1 MPVPAWLALAGQAVA
16 QCNGQPCVTG
26 LSAQALF
33 AIAADHVAAGRTAEA
48 IAILRALAG
57 DPNREYRAEAR
68 FRLAQIHER
77 LGDRAAAIA
86 LYRAILAEKPDAN
99 RVRLDL
105 ARLLALTGDEA
116 GARRELRTAG
126 AVGLPDDVARAVD
139 QFATALRSRRP
150 IGATFEIA
158 IAPDSNINA
167 STSRNTI
174 ETVIDDLPLSP
185 SARARSGVGLA
196 LSGQGFW
203 RAALGKQGWLTR
215 LSGRADLYGKRRF
228 NDVSASLASG
238 PEFQLGRMRV
248 RPAALATRR
257 WYGSDPYSKGYGGTL
272 NLLRPIGRTAQLE
285 LETTIAAND
294 FRVDLQDG
302 TFYDASVS
310 LDKAFGSRL
319 SGRIGARI
327 NRQDANDPGYALTTG
342 GLDLLAARR
351 IGRSTVF
358 VQLSGSRTVADAR
371 LQLFPEARR
380 DWRLDA
386 TAGVLLGRWRFQD
399 LSPVI
404 RITRS
409 ESRST
414 IGLYDFK
421 RTRIEFALS
430 REF

>member
-1 MPVPAWLALAGQAVA
+1 MLVPAGFASASQAVT
-16 QCNGQPCVTG
+16 QCSEQPCVTG

-33 AIAADHVAAGRTAEA
+33 AIAADHLAARRTAEA
-48 IAILRALAG
+48 ITILRALAG
-57 DPNREYRAEAR
+57 DPNSDYRAEAR
-68 FRLAQIHER
+68 FRLAQLYER
-77 LGDRAAAIA
+77 LGDRAAAIGF
-86 LYRAILAEKPDAN
+86 YRAILAEKPNAN

-126 AVGLPDDVARAVD
+126 AVGLPDDVARVVD
-139 QFATALRSRRP
+139 QFATALRSRRRV
-150 IGATFEIA
+150 GVTFEVA

-185 SARARSGVGLA
+185 SAQARSGIGLA

-203 RAALGKQGWLTR
+203 RAAFGKQTWLTR
-215 LSGRADLYGKRRF
+215 LSGRADIYGKRRF
-228 NDVSASLASG
+228 HDVSASLASG
-238 PEFQLGRMRV
+238 PEYQLGRIRV
-248 RPAALATRR
+248 RPAALVTRR
-257 WYGSDPYSKGYGGTL
+257 WYGGELYSKGYGGTL
-272 NLLRPIGRTAQLE
+272 NLLRPINRTAQLE
-285 LETTIAAND
+285 LETTIAANA
-294 FRVDLQDG
+294 FRVHQQDG
-302 TFYDASVS
+302 TFYDASFA
-310 LDKAFGSRL
+310 LDKAFNSRI

-327 NRQDANDPGYALTTG
+327 NRQNASDPGYALTTG

-358 VQLSGSRTVADAR
+358 AQLNGSRTVADAR
-371 LQLFPEARR
+371 LQLFREARR

-404 RITRS
+404 RVTRS
-409 ESRST
+409 ESRSN
-414 IGLYDFK
+414 IGLYDFV

>member
-1 MPVPAWLALAGQAVA
+1 
-16 QCNGQPCVTG
+16 
-26 LSAQALF
+26 
-33 AIAADHVAAGRTAEA
+33 
-48 IAILRALAG
+48 
-57 DPNREYRAEAR
+57 
-68 FRLAQIHER
+68 
-77 LGDRAAAIA
+77 
-86 LYRAILAEKPDAN
+86 
-99 RVRLDL
+99 
-105 ARLLALTGDEA
+105 
-116 GARRELRTAG
+116 
-126 AVGLPDDVARAVD
+126 
-139 QFATALRSRRP
+139 
-150 IGATFEIA
+150 
-158 IAPDSNINA
+158 
-167 STSRNTI
+167 
-174 ETVIDDLPLSP
+174 
-185 SARARSGVGLA
+185 
-196 LSGQGFW
+196 
-203 RAALGKQGWLTR
+203 
-215 LSGRADLYGKRRF
+215 
-228 NDVSASLASG
+228 
-238 PEFQLGRMRV
+238 MRV

-257 WYGSDPYSKGYGGTL
+257 WYGADPYSKGYGGTL

-302 TFYDASVS
+302 TFYDASLS

-351 IGRSTVF
+351 IGRSTLF